1 MFCCYLLYFEAAAG
15 LCFPQCDVD
24 QNGTLCPR
32 EMRGAVQ
39 QLLGLKIPARFD
51 EQLYAT
57 FDRNG
62 DGAVDFTEF
71 VAVVRGGENLPLD
84 RYPANLANQKVLER
98 RFLWESITKSFRNQ
112 F

>member
-1 MFCCYLLYFEAAAG
+1 
-15 LCFPQCDVD
+15 
-24 QNGTLCPR
+24 
-32 EMRGAVQ
+32 MRGAVQ

-84 RYPANLANQKVLER
+84 RYPANLANQK
-98 RFLWESITKSFRNQ
+98 
-112 F
+112 